1 MRHAHRLGEQL
12 RVARPSG
19 QHHQRERDHAVD
31 EGEDSANHVL
41 TLIIRPNSQAFVS
54 GRYYDH
60 YSLLATIEDL
70 LGVRRLGSAAGATP
84 MRDLVISGVATR
96 P

>member
-1 MRHAHRLGEQL
+1 MITW
-12 RVARPSG
+12 
-19 QHHQRERDHAVD
+19 D